1 MKYHFCFWFCATWA
15 NQQHYKTLPYDT
27 GWWFCGS
34 VCIEQCWW
42 RILDKNNIHSFHL
55 CMISESRD
63 EAWPMY
69 HMWPISERFMLQCLS
84 GFLNHD
90 YWSWL
95 LLSLVMVAALVW
107 DVVVRGLS
115 CVSPL
120 PWEVMGQICIRP
132 KLMMI
137 TLNSAACCFQGRS
150 STSPS
155 PANSASGYS
164 STVWSLVVLKCCTS
178 SSHSISW
185 WQQGTAEIPMLIHW
199 GWVTHKCISNL
210 TIIGSDN
217 GLSPGQ
223 RQAIIWTNAGNLLIW
238 NLGTNFSEILSEIH
252 IFSFK
257 KMHLKMLSAKFR
269 PSCSGLNMLTLD
281 NKSSGY
287 PVVNGLMLTF

>member
-1 MKYHFCFWFCATWA
+1 
-15 NQQHYKTLPYDT
+15 
-27 GWWFCGS
+27 
-34 VCIEQCWW
+34 
-42 RILDKNNIHSFHL
+42 
-55 CMISESRD
+55 
-63 EAWPMY
+63 
-69 HMWPISERFMLQCLS
+69 
-84 GFLNHD
+84 
-90 YWSWL
+90 
-95 LLSLVMVAALVW
+95 MVAALVW

-120 PWEVMGQICIRP
+120 PWEVLGQVCIRP

-137 TLNSAACCFQGRS
+137 TLNSAACCFQGHF

-155 PANSASGYS
+155 PANSAPGYS
-164 STVWSLVVLKCCTS
+164 SSVESGSSEVLHIFLTF
-178 SSHSISW
+178 ISW

-217 GLSPGQ
+217 GLSPGR
-223 RQAIIWTNAGNLLIW
+223 RQAIIWTNAGKLLIW

-257 KMHLKMLSAKFR
+257 KMHLKMLSGKFQ
-269 PSCSGLNMLTLD
+269 PSCSGLNMLTVD